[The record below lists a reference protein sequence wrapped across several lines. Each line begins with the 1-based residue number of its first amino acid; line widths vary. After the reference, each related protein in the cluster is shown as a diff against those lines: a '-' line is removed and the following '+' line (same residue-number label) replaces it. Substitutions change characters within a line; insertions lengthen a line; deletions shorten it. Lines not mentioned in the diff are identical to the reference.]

1 MDQSM
6 KHFLLEEEH
15 NASFKRPTS
24 ELIAAHR
31 RFLQQGYHEGL
42 FLLSGT
48 IPPASGILIA
58 RAESQEALSKFLA
71 DKQNCNATV
80 MQFNRIIEFEPI
92 QHQFLLN
99 NWFGKYSG

>member
-1 MDQSM
+1 M

-42 FLLSGT
+42 FLLSGPT
-48 IPPASGILIA
+48 IPPASEILIA
-58 RAESQEALSKFLA
+58 RAKSLEALSEFLE
-71 DKQNCNATV
+71 DKRYCKSNL

-99 NWFGKYSG
+99 NWFEKYSG